1 MPQELEALYSTM
13 DGITVT
19 VASNSSGP
27 NDYPDMFLLRTL
39 DRMIEES
46 ASRIWSFFEYA
57 GEVDEAERQR
67 FNMKRALELCDF
79 AYFDDDAELCLIDLA
94 LSSEKCT
101 IIDTSYED
109 DLFPEQLPCV
119 AQSLESF
126 IDQCF
131 ENRRNGGPG
140 QGFRYFWPK
149 FGASPRN

>member
-1 MPQELEALYSTM
+1 MREPKAAFEIVVATESDI
-13 DGITVT
+13 DGI
-19 VASNSSGP
+19 
-27 NDYPDMFLLRTL
+27 L
-39 DRMIEES
+39 DVF
-46 ASRIWSFFEYA
+46 AVEYA

-67 FNMKRALELCDF
+67 FNMERALELCDF

-149 FGASPRN
+149 FGASQRN